1 MFEGTHLEDIHLL
14 VDYKG
19 FFETKY
25 HAEPYRSGL
34 DRSRLKAHFADHGVR
49 ARFVN
54 FSDVNPSDP
63 AHRGRVFLYTSSED
77 HGQHYLSFVRDVIL
91 GLERCGAKV
100 IPPYEFLHAHHNKVY
115 MEILRERL
123 LGNGAGTLKS
133 RFFGTLEELE
143 ERISTIALPA
153 VVKPAAG
160 ARSVGVRL
168 CRTRAELLK
177 AAADTSASRDWA
189 ASDARDLA
197 RSIRRKGYKRESL
210 HRRKFVV
217 QAFMPELDHDW
228 KILVYGRKY
237 YVLRRSIRTNDF
249 RASGSGRFEFPA
261 ELPSGLLDYAALVFE
276 RMNVPHLS
284 MDIGAQGSHYEL
296 FEYQAVYFGTLTLER
311 SPFHFVASEGT
322 WKRVDGPSELEEE
335 FARSV
340 MEHLGVSTKA
350 VESGVAS

>member
-1 MFEGTHLEDIHLL
+1 MEDIHLL

-19 FFETKY
+19 YFETKY

-34 DRSRLKAHFADHGVR
+34 DRSRLEAHFADYGVR
-49 ARFVN
+49 ARFIN
-54 FSDVNPSDP
+54 FCDVNPSDP
-63 AHRGRVFLYTSSED
+63 AHRGRVFLYTSTED
-77 HGQHYLSFVRDVIL
+77 YGLHYRSFVQDIVL
-91 GLERCGAKV
+91 GLEAGGAKV

-123 LGNGAGTLKS
+123 LGDEAGTLKS
-133 RFFGTLEELE
+133 HFFGTLEELE
-143 ERISTIALPA
+143 ERVHTIALPV
-153 VVKPAAG
+153 VVKPASG

-177 AAADTSASRDWA
+177 AAADTSASQAWA
-189 ASDARDLA
+189 AADARDLA

-237 YVLRRSIRTNDF
+237 YVLRRSIRTHDF

-261 ELPSGLLDYAALVFE
+261 ELPAGLLDYAARVFE
-276 RMNVPHLS
+276 RLNVPHISL
-284 MDIGAQGSHYEL
+284 DIGAHGSNFNL
-296 FEYQAVYFGTLTLER
+296 FEFQAVYFGTLTLER
-311 SPFHFVASEGT
+311 SPFHFVASGGT

-335 FARSV
+335 FARGV
-340 MEHLGVSTKA
+340 MQYLGVSTKM
-350 VESGVAS
+350 VESGVPSS